1 MPAKELRFDTE
12 ARQLLRDGVDAV
24 ADAVSVTLGPR
35 GRSVV
40 LDKKFGAPLV
50 TNDGVTIARDLDFKD
65 HFTNM
70 GAQLVREVAV
80 KTNDVAGDGTTTA
93 TVLSRAMIRE
103 GLRLLAAG
111 ALPVELRAGM
121 LAAMEAVSGAVR
133 ERSHPVDTN
142 EDIRRIATV
151 SAGDSEIGTM
161 LADAFARVGREGV
174 VSVESADGIETTVE
188 VVDGMQFDRGYVSA
202 YLVTDQKEMVA
213 ELEKPAI
220 LITDAKISAVKDLLP
235 VLELVV
241 AERRPLLIVAEDVTN
256 EALATLVVNR
266 MRGTFSAVAVKAP
279 GFGDRRKAMLQDLAV
294 LTGATVV
301 SEELGLE
308 LERVQPHHLGH
319 ADRVTAT
326 KDDTTVIGGGGD
338 RRAIDARCEEIRQQI
353 EETDSD
359 WDREKLQ
366 ERLARLSGGVAVIK
380 VGAPTEVAMKERKAR
395 VEDALHATRAALEE
409 GYVAGGGVSLIRAR
423 EAIDSL
429 SLEGDA
435 RAGAGVVRRALEE
448 PLRVLVSNA
457 GLEGAVAVNQVA
469 EMSGDQGFDV
479 SAEEYG
485 NLVER
490 GIIDPTKVVITALT
504 SAVSIATMIM
514 TTEALV
520 ADAPE
525 PEDDE
530 EGGGGHGHSHG
541 GGGGFGGMGGMG
553 GMGGGMDDDEDMD
566 F

>member
-1 MPAKELRFDTE
+1 MPAKQLRFDTE
-12 ARQLLRDGVDAV
+12 ARQLLRLGVDAV

-50 TNDGVTIARDLDFKD
+50 TSDGVTIARDLDFKD
-65 HFTNM
+65 HFQNM
-70 GAQLVREVAV
+70 GAQLLREVAV
-80 KTNDVAGDGTTTA
+80 KTNDIAGDGTTTA
-93 TVLSRAMIRE
+93 TVLSRAIIVE
-103 GLRLLAAG
+103 GLRLLGAG
-111 ALPVELRAGM
+111 ASPVELRQGM
-121 LAAMEAVSGAVR
+121 LAAASAAADAVR

-142 EDIRRIATV
+142 EDIRRIATI
-151 SAGDSEIGTM
+151 SAADPEIGEM
-161 LADAFARVGREGV
+161 LADAFAKVGREGV

-188 VVDGMQFDRGYVSA
+188 VVEGMQLDRGYVSA

-213 ELEKPAI
+213 ELERPAV
-220 LITDAKISAVKDLLP
+220 LITEAKISAVRDLLP
-235 VLELVV
+235 ALEMV
-241 AERRPLLIVAEDVTN
+241 AAAKRPLLIVAEDVTA

-266 MRGTFSAVAVKAP
+266 MRGTLSAVAIKAP

-301 SEELGLE
+301 SEEVGLR
-308 LERVQPHHLGH
+308 LEAVTAAHLGS
-319 ADRVTAT
+319 ADRITVT
-326 KDDTTVIGGGGD
+326 KDDTTVVGGGGE
-338 RRAIDARCEEIRQQI
+338 RKAIDARCAEIRQQI
-353 EETDSD
+353 EETESD

-366 ERLARLSGGVAVIK
+366 ERLARLVGGVALIK

-409 GYVAGGGVSLIRAR
+409 GCVAGGGVALVRAR
-423 EAIDSL
+423 AAIDSL
-429 SLEGDA
+429 TLEGDA
-435 RAGAGVVRRALEE
+435 LAGARAVRQSLAAPLRALA
-448 PLRVLVSNA
+448 SNA
-457 GLEGAVAVNQVA
+457 GLEGAVVVNKVS
-469 EMSGDQGFDV
+469 ELSGDDGFDV
-479 SAEEYG
+479 VTEEYG

-514 TTEALV
+514 TTEALI

-525 PEDDE
+525 PEDTE
-530 EGGGGHGHSHG
+530 EDGHGHSHG
-541 GGGGFGGMGGMG
+541 GGGGGGGFGGGGFG
-553 GMGGGMDDDEDMD
+553 GDDDDMD

>member
-12 ARQLLRDGVDAV
+12 ARQALRKGADAV

-40 LDKKFGAPLV
+40 LDKKFGPPLV
-50 TNDGVTIARDLDFKD
+50 TVDGVTVARDLEFKD
-65 HFTNM
+65 HFENM
-70 GAQLVREVAV
+70 GAQLLREVAV

-93 TVLSRAMIRE
+93 TVLSRSMIDE
-103 GLRLLAAG
+103 GLRLLGAG
-111 ALPVELRAGM
+111 AFPVELRRGM
-121 LAAMEAVSGAVR
+121 LAAAEAVEKAVR

-142 EDIRRIATV
+142 EDIRRIATI
-151 SAGDSEIGTM
+151 SAGDAEIGTM
-161 LADAFARVGREGV
+161 LADAFAKVGREGV

-188 VVDGMQFDRGYVSA
+188 VVEGMQFDRGYVSP

-213 ELEKPAI
+213 ELDKPAI
-220 LITDAKISAVKDLLP
+220 LITDAKVSAVKDLLP
-235 VLELVV
+235 ALELVV
-241 AERRPLLIVAEDVTN
+241 TEQTPLLLVAEDVTG

-266 MRGTFSAVAVKAP
+266 MRGTLTAVAVKAP

-301 SEELGLE
+301 SEEVGLR
-308 LERVQPHHLGH
+308 LDLVQARHLGG
-319 ADRVTAT
+319 ADRVTVT
-326 KDDTTVIGGGGD
+326 KDDTTVVGGAGE
-338 RRAIDARCEEIRQQI
+338 RRTIEARCEEIRQQI

-366 ERLARLSGGVAVIK
+366 ERLARLTGGVAVIK

-395 VEDALHATRAALEE
+395 VEDALHATRAALED

-423 EAIDSL
+423 EAVDRL
-429 SLEGDA
+429 GLEGDA
-435 RAGAGVVRRALEE
+435 LAGAKVVRRALEE
-448 PLRVLVSNA
+448 PLRVLAGNA
-457 GLEGAVAVNQVA
+457 GLEGAVAVNRVA
-469 EMSGDQGFDV
+469 ELSGDQGLDV
-479 SAEEYG
+479 SAEQYG

-490 GIIDPTKVVITALT
+490 GIIDPTKVVVTALT
-504 SAVSIATMIM
+504 SAASIATMIM

-520 ADAPE
+520 AEAPE
-525 PEDDE
+525 REE
-530 EGGGGHGHSHG
+530 HAEGGPGHSHG
-541 GGGGFGGMGGMG
+541 GGGGGFGG